1 MHNEGQNSVYFEDS
15 KWDFLLVKI
24 GESEVNKMTTK
35 YGKILVL
42 ATTLT
47 MSTMLIAPSYA
58 EDTATA
64 VITTPAVA
72 TGTIHVLSRV
82 VNDSGGTKYPTD
94 FAFALKHH
102 GADVPGSPFIGAGN
116 VGTTFVV
123 PAGTYVVS
131 AEMTEGYTGFWYNG
145 AVTTGFIQLIAGQEV
160 TIVRVF
166 EDTGYS
172 EEVIV
177 TDPTEDGG
185 LLPNTATPIY
195 NYLLAGSLFAAAGAL
210 GIRKSIALGKAE

>member
-1 MHNEGQNSVYFEDS
+1 MPQVCEGRCDRWMH
-15 KWDFLLVKI
+15 
-24 GESEVNKMTTK
+24 
-35 YGKILVL
+35 
-42 ATTLT
+42 
-47 MSTMLIAPSYA
+47 
-58 EDTATA
+58 
-64 VITTPAVA
+64 

-94 FAFALKHH
+94 FAFTLKHH

-123 PAGTYVVS
+123 PPGTYVVS

-145 AVTTGFIQLIAGQEV
+145 AVTTGFIELIAGQEV

-166 EDTGYS
+166 EDTGYAD
-172 EEVIV
+172 EVVVI
-177 TDPTEDGG
+177 DPTEDGG
-185 LLPNTATPIY
+185 LLPNTATPMY

-210 GIRKSIALGKAE
+210 GIRKSISLSNDK

>member
-1 MHNEGQNSVYFEDS
+1 
-15 KWDFLLVKI
+15 
-24 GESEVNKMTTK
+24 
-35 YGKILVL
+35 
-42 ATTLT
+42 
-47 MSTMLIAPSYA
+47 MLIAPSYA

-64 VITTPAVA
+64 VVTTPVVA

-82 VNDSGGTKYPTD
+82 VNDSGGTKFPTD
-94 FAFALKHH
+94 FAFTLKHH

-123 PAGTYVVS
+123 PPGTYVVS
-131 AEMTEGYTGFWYNG
+131 AEMTEGYTGYWYNG
-145 AVTTGFIQLIAGQEV
+145 AVTTGFIELIAGQEV

-166 EDTGYS
+166 EDTGYAD
-172 EEVIV
+172 EVVV

-185 LLPNTATPIY
+185 LLPNTATPMY

-210 GIRKSIALGKAE
+210 GIHKSISLSNDK